1 MGSQHAMPEQ
11 LEHDTMRTQFLDGE
25 GFRVLRFWNA
35 ELNDNFDGVMEILR
49 LTLESAP
56 HPLSSG

>member
-1 MGSQHAMPEQ
+1 MPEQ